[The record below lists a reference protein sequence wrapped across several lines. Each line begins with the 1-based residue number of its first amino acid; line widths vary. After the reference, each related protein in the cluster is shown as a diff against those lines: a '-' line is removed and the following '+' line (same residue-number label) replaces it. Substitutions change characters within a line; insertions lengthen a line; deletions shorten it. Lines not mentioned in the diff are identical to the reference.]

1 MLINKAEDVGIKHW
15 NDSKAFIEYS
25 NNIDNIYKNIKKD
38 NPNKIREI
46 LIVFDDMIA
55 DMLSNEKLNSV
66 VTEFFI
72 RGRKLNLSLVFIKR
86 SYFKVPKHVRLN
98 TKFQMKENLN
108 KLHIIINQVLTLK
121 TLWIFTKNVL

>member
-1 MLINKAEDVGIKHW
+1 
-15 NDSKAFIEYS
+15 
-25 NNIDNIYKNIKKD
+25 
-38 NPNKIREI
+38 
-46 LIVFDDMIA
+46 MIA

-121 TLWIFTKNVL
+121 TL

>member
-1 MLINKAEDVGIKHW
+1 
-15 NDSKAFIEYS
+15 
-25 NNIDNIYKNIKKD
+25 
-38 NPNKIREI
+38 
-46 LIVFDDMIA
+46 MIA

-108 KLHIIINQVLTLK
+108 KLHIIINQILTLK
-121 TLWIFTKNVL
+121 TL

>member
-1 MLINKAEDVGIKHW
+1 
-15 NDSKAFIEYS
+15 
-25 NNIDNIYKNIKKD
+25 
-38 NPNKIREI
+38 
-46 LIVFDDMIA
+46 MIA

-108 KLHIIINQVLTLK
+108 KLHVIINQVLTLK
-121 TLWIFTKNVL
+121 TL

>member
-1 MLINKAEDVGIKHW
+1 
-15 NDSKAFIEYS
+15 
-25 NNIDNIYKNIKKD
+25 
-38 NPNKIREI
+38 
-46 LIVFDDMIA
+46 MIA

-86 SYFKVPKHVRLN
+86 SYFKVQKHVRLN

-121 TLWIFTKNVL
+121 TL

>member
-1 MLINKAEDVGIKHW
+1 
-15 NDSKAFIEYS
+15 
-25 NNIDNIYKNIKKD
+25 
-38 NPNKIREI
+38 
-46 LIVFDDMIA
+46 MIA

-108 KLHIIINQVLTLK
+108 KLHIIINQALTLK
-121 TLWIFTKNVL
+121 TL